1 MASTYSQLK
10 IELIGTGEQSGTWG
24 ATTNT
29 NLGTAIEEAITG
41 SVVVPFSN
49 TDVTLTLSN
58 TNASQSARNLRL
70 NLTGTASSALN
81 LTVPDIEKFY
91 LIANDLTYEV
101 VVKNS
106 TGTTYTVPAGTTAQV
121 FSTGAGI
128 KDGISFFQGELLSS
142 AAYILGGEIDSTP
155 IGAITPSTVRSTNL
169 TVNGNTILGD
179 ASGDT
184 VDIRAAAWTLT
195 NSPTVT
201 GTWTNLGT
209 VTTTAINGGTI
220 NGVTIGGSSPAAATV
235 TNLTV
240 NGNTILGDASGDTV
254 QVKAA
259 AWTLTNS
266 PTVTGTWANLG
277 TVTTTAINGGTINGV
292 TIGGSSAGAITG
304 TSGTFS
310 SLSDSGNLTFTG
322 TANRITGDFSNA
334 TYSNRVAFQTSTADS
349 NTVVGVLPNGS
360 ATGSSYQVY
369 NNSTLTNA
377 SLASLEASSSAV
389 TLASSIRG
397 SGTYLPMAF
406 NVNGSE
412 SLRLLTTGAIS
423 FGSSGTAYGTSGQ
436 VLTSQGSG
444 AAPTWTTNGSGT
456 VTSITAGT
464 GLSGGTITTSGTVSI
479 DTAVTV
485 DVSTA
490 QTLTNKRIT
499 TRSLAAASAT
509 GTITPASDTYDQV
522 NYLLTGTVAFAVPS
536 GTPTN
541 GQKLNIRLY
550 AASTQTVS
558 WTTSSTGYRVIGTT
572 LPTSVASGK
581 TVYVGCVW
589 NSTDSYWD
597 VVAVATQA

>member
-101 VVKNS
+101 VVKNT
-106 TGTTYTVPAGTTAQV
+106 TGTDYTVPAGTTAQV
-121 FSTGAGI
+121 FSTGTGI

-155 IGAITPSTVRSTNL
+155 IGTLVPSTIKS
-169 TVNGNTILGD
+169 
-179 ASGDT
+179 
-184 VDIRAAAWTLT
+184 
-195 NSPTVT
+195 
-201 GTWTNLGT
+201 
-209 VTTTAINGGTI
+209 
-220 NGVTIGGSSPAAATV
+220 

-412 SLRLLTTGAIS
+412 SLRLLTTGAVS

-444 AAPTWTTNGSGT
+444 AAPTWTAANSGT

-464 GLSGGTITTSGTVSI
+464 GLSGGTITASGTI
-479 DTAVTV
+479 AINTAVTV

-499 TRSLAAASAT
+499 PRSLAAASAT
-509 GTITPASDTYDQV
+509 GTVTPNSDSYDQV

>member
-41 SVVVPFSN
+41 TVDVPFSN
-49 TDVTLTLSN
+49 ADVTLTLTNS
-58 TNASQSARNLRL
+58 NASQTARNLRL
-70 NLTGTASSALN
+70 NLTGTVAAAQN
-81 LTVPDIEKFY
+81 LIVPAIEKFY
-91 LIANDLTYEV
+91 IINNTLTYDIT
-101 VVKNS
+101 VKNTS
-106 TGTTYTVPAGTTAQV
+106 GTGTVIKAGTSGLV
-121 FSTGAGI
+121 FNNMTNVVSALNYYAG
-128 KDGISFFQGELLSS
+128 S
-142 AAYILGGEIDSTP
+142 AAISGGTINNTT
-155 IGAITPSTVRSTNL
+155 IGATTPSTIKSTDL

-184 VDIRAAAWTLT
+184 VDI
-195 NSPTVT
+195 
-201 GTWTNLGT
+201 
-209 VTTTAINGGTI
+209 
-220 NGVTIGGSSPAAATV
+220 
-235 TNLTV
+235 
-240 NGNTILGDASGDTV
+240 
-254 QVKAA
+254 KAA

-266 PTVTGTWANLG
+266 PTVSGTWTNLG
-277 TVTTTAINGGTINGV
+277 NVTTVAINGGTINGT
-292 TIGGSSAGAITG
+292 TIGATTASTGKFSTITD
-304 TSGTFS
+304 T
-310 SLSDSGNLTFTG
+310 GNLTFTG

-334 TYSNRVAFQTSTADS
+334 TFSNRVAFQTSTADS
-349 NTVVGVLPNGS
+349 NTVVGVLPNGT
-360 ATGSSYQVY
+360 ATGGAYQVY
-369 NNSTLTNA
+369 NNSTPTNA
-377 SLASLEASSSAV
+377 GLASLEASSSAV

-406 NVNGSE
+406 NVNGTE

-423 FGSSGTAYGTSGQ
+423 FGSSGTGYGTSGQ

-444 AAPTWTTNGSGT
+444 AAPTWTTNGAGS

-464 GLSGGTITTSGTVSI
+464 GLSGGTITTSGTISI
-479 DTAVTV
+479 NTAVTV

-490 QTLTNKRIT
+490 QTLTNKRVT
-499 TRSLAAASAT
+499 TRSLTPAST
-509 GTITPASDTYDQV
+509 SGTVTPASDTYDQV
-522 NYLLTGTVAFAVPS
+522 NYLLTGTAAFAVPS
-536 GTPTN
+536 GTPTD

-589 NSTDSYWD
+589 NSTDSFWD

>member
-41 SVVVPFSN
+41 TIDVPFSN
-49 TDVTLTLSN
+49 ADITLTLSN
-58 TNASQSARNLRL
+58 TNASQTARNLRL
-70 NLTGTASSALN
+70 HLTGTATTALN

-91 LIANDLTYEV
+91 LIANDLAYEV

-155 IGAITPSTVRSTNL
+155 IGTLVPSTIKSTNL

-184 VDIRAAAWTLT
+184 IEFKAATWTLT
-195 NSPTVT
+195 NSPTV
-201 GTWTNLGT
+201 
-209 VTTTAINGGTI
+209 
-220 NGVTIGGSSPAAATV
+220 S
-235 TNLTV
+235 
-240 NGNTILGDASGDTV
+240 
-254 QVKAA
+254 
-259 AWTLTNS
+259 
-266 PTVTGTWANLG
+266 GTWANLG
-277 TVTTTAINGGTINGV
+277 TVTTTAINGGTINGA
-292 TIGGSSAGAITG
+292 TIGATTASTGKFTAITD
-304 TSGTFS
+304 T
-310 SLSDSGNLTFTG
+310 GNLTFTG
-322 TANRITGDFSNA
+322 TANRITGDFSNG

-406 NVNGSE
+406 NVNGIE
-412 SLRLLTTGAIS
+412 SLRLLTTGAVS

-479 DTAVTV
+479 DTAVTA

-509 GTITPASDTYDQV
+509 GTVTPNSDLYDQV

-558 WTTSSTGYRVIGTT
+558 WTTTSTGYRIIGTT

>member
-1 MASTYSQLK
+1 VG
-10 IELIGTGEQSGTWG
+10 IR
-24 ATTNT
+24 
-29 NLGTAIEEAITG
+29 
-41 SVVVPFSN
+41 
-49 TDVTLTLSN
+49 
-58 TNASQSARNLRL
+58 SA
-70 NLTGTASSALN
+70 
-81 LTVPDIEKFY
+81 
-91 LIANDLTYEV
+91 
-101 VVKNS
+101 
-106 TGTTYTVPAGTTAQV
+106 
-121 FSTGAGI
+121 
-128 KDGISFFQGELLSS
+128 ISFFEGEVLSS
-142 AAYILGGEIDSTP
+142 AAYILGGAIENTT
-155 IGAITPSTVRSTNL
+155 IGAITPSTVKSTNL

-184 VDIRAAAWTLT
+184 VEIKAASWTLT
-195 NSPTVT
+195 NSPTVS

-220 NGVTIGGSSPAAATV
+220 NGTTIGA
-235 TNLTV
+235 
-240 NGNTILGDASGDTV
+240 
-254 QVKAA
+254 
-259 AWTLTNS
+259 
-266 PTVTGTWANLG
+266 
-277 TVTTTAINGGTINGV
+277 TTASTGRFSG
-292 TIGGSSAGAITG
+292 ITD
-304 TSGTFS
+304 T
-310 SLSDSGNLTFTG
+310 GNLTFTG
-322 TANRITGDFSNA
+322 TANRISGDFSNG

-349 NTVVGVLPNGS
+349 NTVVGVLPNGT
-360 ATGSSYQVY
+360 ATGGAYQVY
-369 NNSTLTNA
+369 NNSTPTNA
-377 SLASLEASSSAV
+377 SLASLEASSSTV

-412 SLRLLTTGAIS
+412 SLRLLTTGAVS

-444 AAPTWTTNGSGT
+444 AAPIWTTNGAGSGT

-464 GLSGGTITTSGTVSI
+464 GLSGGTITASGTIAI

-490 QTLTNKRIT
+490 QTLTNKRVT
-499 TRSLAAASAT
+499 TRSLAAANTS

-589 NSTDSYWD
+589 NSTDSFWD

>member
-41 SVVVPFSN
+41 TIDVPFS
-49 TDVTLTLSN
+49 DADITLTLSN
-58 TNASQSARNLRL
+58 TNTSQTARNLRL
-70 NLTGTASSALN
+70 HLTGTATTALN

-91 LIANDLTYEV
+91 LIANDLAYEV
-101 VVKNS
+101 VVKNT
-106 TGTTYTVPAGTTAQV
+106 TGTDYTVPAGTTAQV

-142 AAYILGGEIDSTP
+142 AAYILGGEIDNTP
-155 IGAITPSTVRSTNL
+155 IGPITPSTGKFT
-169 TVNGNTILGD
+169 TIT
-179 ASGDT
+179 DT
-184 VDIRAAAWTLT
+184 
-195 NSPTVT
+195 
-201 GTWTNLGT
+201 
-209 VTTTAINGGTI
+209 
-220 NGVTIGGSSPAAATV
+220 
-235 TNLTV
+235 
-240 NGNTILGDASGDTV
+240 
-254 QVKAA
+254 
-259 AWTLTNS
+259 
-266 PTVTGTWANLG
+266 
-277 TVTTTAINGGTINGV
+277 
-292 TIGGSSAGAITG
+292 
-304 TSGTFS
+304 
-310 SLSDSGNLTFTG
+310 GNLTFTG

-349 NTVVGVLPNGS
+349 NTAVGVLPNGS

-412 SLRLLTTGAIS
+412 SLRLLTTGAVS

-444 AAPTWTTNGSGT
+444 AAPTWTAANSGT

-464 GLSGGTITTSGTVSI
+464 GLSGGTITASGTI
-479 DTAVTV
+479 AINTAVTV

-499 TRSLAAASAT
+499 PRSLAAASAT
-509 GTITPASDTYDQV
+509 GTVTPNSDSYDQV

-558 WTTSSTGYRVIGTT
+558 WTTSSTGYRVICTT